1 MGATIKD
8 IASRLKISTSTVS
21 YALNGGPR
29 TVPDAVKQEVLRV
42 AKELNYRPNRLAKS
56 LVTGRSNTIG
66 VLPTEATQN
75 LAVIP
80 YFQACFNGI
89 LNQAEIVKN
98 DVLIYSS
105 FPPNEGTVDDLIRNV
120 SDGRADGII
129 LIAPFLDS
137 PVVAALQD
145 RGIPHTI
152 INASVEDSVCLQCDN
167 RLGVEQAVRHL
178 HDLGHTKIAHLAG
191 LSTMTDGRER
201 RDAFCDVMNQLG
213 LTIRKDWVLETDF
226 SPLSGQ
232 MAAMELLKDSSDRPT
247 AIFCANDEIAIGAYH
262 AAWDKQISIPE
273 DLSIV
278 GFDNQG
284 SGTIML
290 PGLTTIQQ
298 PLETMGRDAVSKL
311 ISLIE
316 GDCAESTQYETE
328 LILRGSTAAIF

>member
-1 MGATIKD
+1 MGSTIKD
-8 IASRLKISTSTVS
+8 IATRLKISTSTVS

-29 TVPDAVKQEVLRV
+29 HVPESVRLEVLRV

-89 LNQAEIVKN
+89 LNEAEIVKN

-105 FPPNEGTVDDLIRNV
+105 FAPNEGSVDELILNV

-137 PVVAALQD
+137 PVVAALQE

-152 INASVEDSVCLQCDN
+152 INAAVEGSACLACDN
-167 RLGVEQAVRHL
+167 RLGVGQAVRHL
-178 HDLGHTKIAHLAG
+178 HELGHTKIAHLAG
-191 LSTMTDGRER
+191 LSTMQDGRER
-201 RDAFCDVMNQLG
+201 RDAFCTVMSELG
-213 LTIRKDWVLETDF
+213 LPIRSDWIIETDF
-226 SPLSGQ
+226 SPHMGQ
-232 MAAMELLKDSSDRPT
+232 FAANQLLADKSDRPT
-247 AIFCANDEIAIGAYH
+247 AVFCANDEIAIGAYH
-262 AAWDKQISIPE
+262 AAWERQISIPE
-273 DLSIV
+273 ELSIV

-311 ISLIE
+311 VALID
-316 GDCAESTQYETE
+316 GKCAESEQYQTE
-328 LILRGSTAAIF
+328 LIIRGSTTKT